1 MVTLYRIQ
9 EGILI
14 EQIAK
19 DLGKLDVVGEGLL
32 YKEGE
37 YVGKVIEN
45 KIEKARYLSV
55 RVKYFPAIPELIE
68 RISYLKE
75 LWR

>member
-9 EGILI
+9 EGIII
-14 EQIAK
+14 EQIVR
-19 DLGKLDVVGEGLL
+19 DLVKLDVVGEGLL

-55 RVKYFPAIPELIE
+55 RV
-68 RISYLKE
+68 
-75 LWR
+75 